1 RRPRAGRQAR
11 DHRRRPWQGPHDR
24 RRAGAR
30 SADEGAGG
38 RRTQCARPGDVP
50 PRRVDPWRRAQRRP
64 FRAAAR
70 AHARAG
76 RRRSARLRRITRGS
90 DGRTRRRRIR
100 DPRRPVL
107 VRSGL
112 SRPYSESALAAGGCA
127 PRHALRKKRVKTLL
141 RRSWRARKL
150 CRKTVPRGH
159 INIGWRRGPGI
170 LIKSLRESVAAIMKR
185 TKVSVTACAISVL
198 LSTVLAANQQ
208 PTTPSREG
216 EAIPRL
222 ELAQDPLVEKGK
234 VAAVQGT
241 VGPEGLRVMVGSLSI
256 QQPVMVMVLGR
267 DEDDVTL
274 SLYKKDWKSPNR
286 TGSTRGDG
294 IARFAF
300 RTEGGVN
307 IQVRG
312 AAAATPYALVVWA
325 GDELRPP
332 LRDVVVTYDEF
343 RKSNPAAAQKLAG
356 SGAQGRWRGSG
367 LFVPLAIAGG
377 VVLGAVALVAIGRRS
392 RRKRA

>member
-1 RRPRAGRQAR
+1 
-11 DHRRRPWQGPHDR
+11 
-24 RRAGAR
+24 
-30 SADEGAGG
+30 
-38 RRTQCARPGDVP
+38 
-50 PRRVDPWRRAQRRP
+50 
-64 FRAAAR
+64 
-70 AHARAG
+70 
-76 RRRSARLRRITRGS
+76 
-90 DGRTRRRRIR
+90 
-100 DPRRPVL
+100 
-107 VRSGL
+107 
-112 SRPYSESALAAGGCA
+112 
-127 PRHALRKKRVKTLL
+127 
-141 RRSWRARKL
+141 
-150 CRKTVPRGH
+150 
-159 INIGWRRGPGI
+159 
-170 LIKSLRESVAAIMKR
+170 MKR

-286 TGSTRGDG
+286 TGSTRGSG